1 MTTSTPPSF
10 DALLAAAAP
19 LQAYK
24 DQLAA
29 FQAGLERRFDADEP
43 IADLLHA
50 RADFIDQLLVAC
62 WQHFLQEDAQRL
74 CLAAVGGYGRREL
87 HPYSDIDLL
96 LLAETPPA
104 GDPACS
110 DRIAALLQFL
120 WDIGLPP
127 GQSVRTVAECVNE
140 ARLDQ
145 TVISNLIEARPVC
158 GNHALFQSL
167 QVRLAPEQIWP
178 APAFFAAK
186 QEEQQ
191 ARYHKYHDTAYNLE
205 PNVKDGPGGLRDIQ
219 TIAWITLRRYGI
231 GSLNQLVEL
240 GILSRAEYLELNR
253 ARNYLWT
260 IRFALH
266 ILAGRAED
274 RLLFQYQ
281 KTLADRFGFLST
293 VGNQAV
299 EQFMQQHFRTIKG
312 VERLNEMLLQLFD
325 EAMPGRHAAAK
336 AKPVDEHFHSI
347 GGYLEA
353 SDPEL
358 FQRRPLALLEIF
370 HVLQKRPELRGIRAA
385 TIRLI
390 RGSLDLID
398 DRFRH
403 DPAACRLF
411 LQILREPAGINHQLR
426 SMNRHGVL
434 AAYLPEFANVVGRMQ
449 FDLFHVYTV
458 DEHSLFV
465 VRNLR
470 RFALDK
476 HREELPFAHDLFRQI
491 AKPELLYIAGLL
503 HDIAKGSGGDHSELG
518 AAIASAFCRRHGL
531 GDDDTQLVC
540 WLVSQHLLMSLTAQR
555 KDISD
560 PDEVHRFAALVGS
573 VDHLNHL
580 YLLTIADIRATNPN
594 LWNSWKDAL
603 LKELYSATRRALRR
617 GLHNPIAQ
625 DEICAARRHD
635 AIRLTEQLGLPAAA
649 REAVWANLGEEYF
662 LRFAPEEIAWHTIA
676 LAGCSGN
683 NDLPLVLLRPQGHW
697 GSAEVFIYLPCQ
709 DRVFASSTAILDQ
722 LGLTILDARL
732 ITTSHGY
739 ALNSYQIL
747 EQNNAPIN
755 GLMRQTEIAQR
766 LRAGLLAEPGTP
778 PPKVGRRPAARIKH
792 FAIPTQVYFL
802 DDPQGRY
809 TVMELFATD
818 QPGLLSKIGQAYT
831 RHGIRLLNAKI
842 STIGSRAEDVFY
854 ITGPDGQPLAEDSA
868 KDRLRDSLVEL
879 IGKNE

>member
-1 MTTSTPPSF
+1 MTTSTQPPF
-10 DALLAAAAP
+10 DFAALLAKAAP

-24 DQLAA
+24 ERLAA
-29 FQAGLERRFDADEP
+29 FQAELERRFDADEP
-43 IADLLHA
+43 IVDLLHA
-50 RADFIDQLLVAC
+50 RSDFIDHLLTTC
-62 WQHFLQEDAQRL
+62 WQHFLQADAGTL

-96 LLAETPPA
+96 LLAEQPPA
-104 GDPACS
+104 GNPSCS

-127 GQSVRTVAECVNE
+127 GQSVRTMDECVDE
-140 ARLDQ
+140 ARRDQ
-145 TVISNLIEARPVC
+145 TVITNLIEARPIC
-158 GNHALFQSL
+158 GNLWLL
-167 QVRLAPEQIWP
+167 QRLQERLAPAHLWP
-178 APAFFAAK
+178 APVFFAAK
-186 QEEQQ
+186 VEEQQ

-205 PNVKDGPGGLRDIQ
+205 PNVKEGPGGLRDIQ
-219 TIAWITLRRYGI
+219 IIAWVTRRRYGTAD
-231 GSLNQLVEL
+231 LNQLVKL
-240 GILSRAEYLELNR
+240 GILTRAEYLELNR

-266 ILAGRAED
+266 TLAGRAED

-281 KTLADRFGFLST
+281 KPLADRFGFLST

-312 VERLNEMLLQLFD
+312 VERLNEMLLQLFQ
-325 EAMPGRHAAAK
+325 EAMPTQQPAS
-336 AKPVDEHFHSI
+336 KPIAVDASFQSI

-353 SDPEL
+353 IDEQL

-370 HVLQKRPELRGIRAA
+370 HILQKKPGLLGIRAS

-398 DRFRH
+398 DAFRH

-411 LQILREPAGINHQLR
+411 LQILREPQGINHQLR

-470 RFALDK
+470 RCALDK
-476 HREELPFAHDLFRQI
+476 HRDELPFAHDLFRQI
-491 AKPELLYIAGLL
+491 AKPELLYIAGLM
-503 HDIAKGSGGDHSELG
+503 HDIAKGSGGDHSEQG
-518 AAIASAFCRRHGL
+518 ERIAANFCRRHGL
-531 GDDDTQLVC
+531 GDDDTKLVT
-540 WLVSQHLLMSLTAQR
+540 WLVRNHLLMSLTAQR

-560 PDEVHRFAALVGS
+560 PDVVHQFAAIVGS
-573 VDHLNHL
+573 VEHLNHL

-603 LKELYSATRRALRR
+603 LKELYAATRRALRR
-617 GLHNPIAQ
+617 GLHDPIAQ
-625 DEICAARRHD
+625 GEIREARRHD
-635 AIRLTEQLGLPAAA
+635 AMRLTEQLGLAPAA
-649 REAVWANLGEEYF
+649 REAVWANLSDEYF
-662 LRFAPEEIAWHTIA
+662 LRFVPEEIAWHTIA
-676 LAGCSGN
+676 LAGCSAA
-683 NDLPLVLLRPQGHW
+683 DLPLVLLRPESQW
-697 GSAEVFIYLPCQ
+697 GSAEVFIYLPYQ
-709 DRVFASSTAILDQ
+709 DHVFASSTAILDQ

-747 EQNNAPIN
+747 EQNNAPIH

-766 LRAGLLAEPGTP
+766 LRAGLLDPAAP
-778 PPKVGRRPAARIKH
+778 PLRVGRRPAARIKH
-792 FAIPTQVYFL
+792 FAIPTQVYFH
-802 DDPQGRY
+802 DDPQGRH

-818 QPGLLSKIGQAYT
+818 QPGLLSKIGLAFT
-831 RHGIRLLNAKI
+831 RHGIRVLNAKV

-854 ITGPDGQPLAEDSA
+854 LTDRQGQPLSTEAARD
-868 KDRLRDSLVEL
+868 DLRNSLVEL
-879 IGKNE
+879 VGEK